1 MEDEATTRA
10 DLLTRLETM
19 PDELRQAAAALGES
33 RHRVPPPG
41 GGFCLV
47 EQVWHLGDL
56 EREGYGERLRRI
68 LGEAEPHL
76 PDFDGARVAAERD
89 YRSRSLAEG
98 LAAFAAARAANVAL
112 LRSLP
117 REAWERAGV
126 QEGVGR
132 VALADIPLMMGE
144 HDASHRAEI
153 AALLSGVAPE
163 RSPRWA

>member
-1 MEDEATTRA
+1 MEDEATERE
-10 DLLTRLETM
+10 DLLARLETM
-19 PDELRQAAAALGES
+19 PDELRRAAVALGEA
-33 RHRVPPPG
+33 RRREPPPG

-47 EQVWHLGDL
+47 EQVWHLADL

-68 LGEAEPHL
+68 REETEPHL

-89 YRSRSLAEG
+89 YRSRSLEEG
-98 LAAFAAARAANVAL
+98 LAAFAAARAAHLAL

-117 REAWERAGV
+117 AEAWERAGT

-132 VALADIPLMMGE
+132 VTLADIPRMMGE

-153 AALLSGVAPE
+153 AVLLSGAAPE
-163 RSPRWA
+163 RPPTWA